1 MALQNQQINQKT
13 KENSMNKTMR
23 QVLLTTILILLLLS
37 ACAPA
42 PAPTTDPNLINSQ
55 IETSVVLTVEAM
67 NTATAQAQPTG
78 TLLPTATQVESPTA
92 VPPVDT
98 PTAIV
103 LPTNTVVSSGGS
115 SSGGSSSQKDYS
127 CTVFSRKPADNT
139 VYKPGANFDIKWTI
153 QNNGSKTMRAGLDL
167 KYSNGDKLM
176 ADRVVELP
184 ELDPGDEYTVTFD
197 ASAPDKNG
205 NYIMAYMVE
214 GGLCYPYT
222 AIVVEK

>member
-1 MALQNQQINQKT
+1 
-13 KENSMNKTMR
+13 MR
-23 QVLLTTILILLLLS
+23 KFLFVAIPAFLLLA

-42 PAPTTDPNLINSQ
+42 PAPTTDPNLINNQ

-78 TLLPTATQVESPTA
+78 TLLPTATQVDTPTA
-92 VPPVDT
+92 VLPVDT

-103 LPTNTVVSSGGS
+103 LPTSTVVSSGGS
-115 SSGGSSSQKDYS
+115 SSGGSSAQKDYS
-127 CTVFSRKPADNT
+127 CTSLDRKPADNT
-139 VYKPGANFDIKWTI
+139 KYKPGDKFDIKWTI
-153 QNNGSKTMRAGLDL
+153 KNNGTKTMRAGLDL

-176 ADRVVELP
+176 PDTVVELP
-184 ELDPGDEYTVTFD
+184 ELKPNAEYTVTFD
-197 ASAPDKNG
+197 ATAPSKNG
-205 NYIMAYMVE
+205 TYIMAYMVE